1 MTKEVKTGMM
11 AFIVLVAAMAV
22 FLFVRPKDWFD
33 GNYFRMTASFS
44 SVQGIKKG
52 NEVRYAGV
60 RVGEVSKIS
69 TEGNE
74 GILEMRIK
82 KDAQIPLDAEF
93 TVSQSGVIGDYYV
106 DIRGGRFDGSY
117 FGEGMRAGE
126 KGSDRLDQMMERAKK
141 LMDSAAQMKENI
153 GKRKESRQ
161 LKSRLAC
168 LGKYGRRLFF
178 YLWDSC
184 SISQL
189 HERVG
194 VIFPSAPK
202 VYLVV
207 PGSFGV
213 RGLVKPRPMT
223 SVVFMMKRKAWGSM
237 SSMK

>member
-11 AFIVLVAAMAV
+11 AFIILVVAMAV
-22 FLFVRPKDWFD
+22 FLFVRPKDWFG
-33 GNYFRMTASFS
+33 GNYFHMTASFS

-106 DIRGGRFDGSY
+106 DIRGGHFDGSY

-126 KGSDRLDQMMERAKK
+126 KRSNRLDQMMERAKK

-153 GKRKESRQ
+153 GKME
-161 LKSRLAC
+161 
-168 LGKYGRRLFF
+168 GK
-178 YLWDSC
+178 
-184 SISQL
+184 
-189 HERVG
+189 
-194 VIFPSAPK
+194 
-202 VYLVV
+202 
-207 PGSFGV
+207 
-213 RGLVKPRPMT
+213 
-223 SVVFMMKRKAWGSM
+223 
-237 SSMK
+237 

>member
-1 MTKEVKTGMM
+1 MMRGMLSVIRSGCEGSAGVVRKPKGEKEVRKEVGYDERSKTGMM

-69 TEGNE
+69 TEGNQ

-106 DIRGGRFDGSY
+106 DIRGGHFDGSY
-117 FGEGMRAGE
+117 FGEGMRVEE
-126 KGSDRLDQMMERAKK
+126 KRSNRLDQMMERAKK
-141 LMDSAAQMKENI
+141 LKDSAVKVRENI
-153 GKRKESRQ
+153 GKME
-161 LKSRLAC
+161 
-168 LGKYGRRLFF
+168 GK
-178 YLWDSC
+178 
-184 SISQL
+184 
-189 HERVG
+189 
-194 VIFPSAPK
+194 
-202 VYLVV
+202 
-207 PGSFGV
+207 
-213 RGLVKPRPMT
+213 
-223 SVVFMMKRKAWGSM
+223 
-237 SSMK
+237 

>member
-1 MTKEVKTGMM
+1 MARKTEGKKEVRKEAGYDKRSKTGMM
-11 AFIVLVAAMAV
+11 AFIILVVAMAV

-33 GNYFRMTASFS
+33 GSYFRMTASFS

-106 DIRGGRFDGSY
+106 DIRGGHFDGSY

-153 GKRKESRQ
+153 GKME
-161 LKSRLAC
+161 
-168 LGKYGRRLFF
+168 GK
-178 YLWDSC
+178 
-184 SISQL
+184 
-189 HERVG
+189 
-194 VIFPSAPK
+194 
-202 VYLVV
+202 
-207 PGSFGV
+207 
-213 RGLVKPRPMT
+213 
-223 SVVFMMKRKAWGSM
+223 
-237 SSMK
+237 

>member
-93 TVSQSGVIGDYYV
+93 TVSQSGVSGDYYV
-106 DIRGGRFDGSY
+106 DIRGGRFWTAVISGR
-117 FGEGMRAGE
+117 GCVPE
-126 KGSDRLDQMMERAKK
+126 KRDRTVWIR
-141 LMDSAAQMKENI
+141 
-153 GKRKESRQ
+153 
-161 LKSRLAC
+161 
-168 LGKYGRRLFF
+168 
-178 YLWDSC
+178 
-184 SISQL
+184 
-189 HERVG
+189 
-194 VIFPSAPK
+194 
-202 VYLVV
+202 
-207 PGSFGV
+207 
-213 RGLVKPRPMT
+213 
-223 SVVFMMKRKAWGSM
+223 
-237 SSMK
+237 

>member
-106 DIRGGRFDGSY
+106 DIRGGRFDGSR
-117 FGEGMRAGE
+117 GGDACRRKGIGPS
-126 KGSDRLDQMMERAKK
+126 GSDDGKSEEADGFRSADEREYRE
-141 LMDSAAQMKENI
+141 DG
-153 GKRKESRQ
+153 GK
-161 LKSRLAC
+161 
-168 LGKYGRRLFF
+168 
-178 YLWDSC
+178 
-184 SISQL
+184 
-189 HERVG
+189 VG
-194 VIFPSAPK
+194 S
-202 VYLVV
+202 
-207 PGSFGV
+207 
-213 RGLVKPRPMT
+213 
-223 SVVFMMKRKAWGSM
+223 
-237 SSMK
+237 

>member
-1 MTKEVKTGMM
+1 MSCQLKVLNDGGQQRVILRGMLSVIRSECEG
-11 AFIVLVAAMAV
+11 FAAMAM

-106 DIRGGRFDGSY
+106 DIRGGHFDGSY
-117 FGEGMRAGE
+117 FGEGMRVEE
-126 KGSDRLDQMMERAKK
+126 KRSNRLDQMMERAKK

-153 GKRKESRQ
+153 GKME
-161 LKSRLAC
+161 
-168 LGKYGRRLFF
+168 GK
-178 YLWDSC
+178 
-184 SISQL
+184 
-189 HERVG
+189 
-194 VIFPSAPK
+194 
-202 VYLVV
+202 
-207 PGSFGV
+207 
-213 RGLVKPRPMT
+213 
-223 SVVFMMKRKAWGSM
+223 
-237 SSMK
+237 

>member
-11 AFIVLVAAMAV
+11 AFIILVVAMAV

-33 GNYFRMTASFS
+33 GSYFRMTASFS

-106 DIRGGRFDGSY
+106 DIRGGHFDGSY
-117 FGEGMRAGE
+117 FGEGMRVEE
-126 KGSDRLDQMMERAKK
+126 KKIESFGSDDGKSEEADGFRSADEREYRE
-141 LMDSAAQMKENI
+141 DG
-153 GKRKESRQ
+153 GK
-161 LKSRLAC
+161 
-168 LGKYGRRLFF
+168 
-178 YLWDSC
+178 
-184 SISQL
+184 
-189 HERVG
+189 VG
-194 VIFPSAPK
+194 S
-202 VYLVV
+202 
-207 PGSFGV
+207 
-213 RGLVKPRPMT
+213 
-223 SVVFMMKRKAWGSM
+223 
-237 SSMK
+237 

>member
-1 MTKEVKTGMM
+1 MSPSRFLFFPQGILASVLNDDLRKRSHNEGNVKRHPKRKRKIYRIGGIELVRSRKAKKKSGRRRGMTKEVKTGMM
-11 AFIVLVAAMAV
+11 AFIILVVVMAV

-106 DIRGGRFDGSY
+106 DIRGGHFDGSY
-117 FGEGMRAGE
+117 FGEGMRVEE
-126 KGSDRLDQMMERAKK
+126 KRSNRLDQMMERAKK

-153 GKRKESRQ
+153 GKME
-161 LKSRLAC
+161 
-168 LGKYGRRLFF
+168 GK
-178 YLWDSC
+178 
-184 SISQL
+184 
-189 HERVG
+189 
-194 VIFPSAPK
+194 
-202 VYLVV
+202 
-207 PGSFGV
+207 
-213 RGLVKPRPMT
+213 
-223 SVVFMMKRKAWGSM
+223 
-237 SSMK
+237 

>member
-44 SVQGIKKG
+44 SVQGIKK
-52 NEVRYAGV
+52 
-60 RVGEVSKIS
+60 
-69 TEGNE
+69 GNE

-141 LMDSAAQMKENI
+141 LKDSAVKVRENI
-153 GKRKESRQ
+153 GKME
-161 LKSRLAC
+161 
-168 LGKYGRRLFF
+168 GK
-178 YLWDSC
+178 
-184 SISQL
+184 
-189 HERVG
+189 
-194 VIFPSAPK
+194 
-202 VYLVV
+202 
-207 PGSFGV
+207 
-213 RGLVKPRPMT
+213 
-223 SVVFMMKRKAWGSM
+223 
-237 SSMK
+237 

>member
-93 TVSQSGVIGDYYV
+93 TVSQSGLVIIMWISVAVILTVVISARGCVSKKKDRIV
-106 DIRGGRFDGSY
+106 WIR
-117 FGEGMRAGE
+117 
-126 KGSDRLDQMMERAKK
+126 
-141 LMDSAAQMKENI
+141 
-153 GKRKESRQ
+153 
-161 LKSRLAC
+161 
-168 LGKYGRRLFF
+168 
-178 YLWDSC
+178 
-184 SISQL
+184 
-189 HERVG
+189 
-194 VIFPSAPK
+194 
-202 VYLVV
+202 
-207 PGSFGV
+207 
-213 RGLVKPRPMT
+213 
-223 SVVFMMKRKAWGSM
+223 
-237 SSMK
+237 

>member
-106 DIRGGRFDGSY
+106 DIRGGHFDGSY
-117 FGEGMRAGE
+117 FGEGMRVEE
-126 KGSDRLDQMMERAKK
+126 KRSNRLDQMMERAKK

-153 GKRKESRQ
+153 GKMEGKKAAEKP
-161 LKSRLAC
+161 LGM
-168 LGKYGRRLFF
+168 LGKVWPAAFSFTYG
-178 YLWDSC
+178 
-184 SISQL
+184 IP
-189 HERVG
+189 VP
-194 VIFPSAPK
+194 FPS
-202 VYLVV
+202 
-207 PGSFGV
+207 
-213 RGLVKPRPMT
+213 
-223 SVVFMMKRKAWGSM
+223 SM
-237 SSMK
+237 SGWESSFRQHRRCTWWCRGVSA

>member
-106 DIRGGRFDGSY
+106 DIRGGHFDGSY
-117 FGEGMRAGE
+117 FGEGMRVEE
-126 KGSDRLDQMMERAKK
+126 KKIESFGSDDGKSEEADGFRSADEREYRE
-141 LMDSAAQMKENI
+141 DG
-153 GKRKESRQ
+153 GK
-161 LKSRLAC
+161 
-168 LGKYGRRLFF
+168 
-178 YLWDSC
+178 
-184 SISQL
+184 
-189 HERVG
+189 VG
-194 VIFPSAPK
+194 S
-202 VYLVV
+202 
-207 PGSFGV
+207 
-213 RGLVKPRPMT
+213 
-223 SVVFMMKRKAWGSM
+223 
-237 SSMK
+237 

>member
-11 AFIVLVAAMAV
+11 AYIVLVAAMAV

-106 DIRGGRFDGSY
+106 DIRGGHFDGSY

-141 LMDSAAQMKENI
+141 LKDSAVKVRENI
-153 GKRKESRQ
+153 GKME
-161 LKSRLAC
+161 
-168 LGKYGRRLFF
+168 GK
-178 YLWDSC
+178 
-184 SISQL
+184 
-189 HERVG
+189 
-194 VIFPSAPK
+194 
-202 VYLVV
+202 
-207 PGSFGV
+207 
-213 RGLVKPRPMT
+213 
-223 SVVFMMKRKAWGSM
+223 
-237 SSMK
+237 